1 MIFVSLYFG
10 SADSFT
16 QLDNIDMTVVPE
28 NNNFSVRSEI
38 QNKEFSELS
47 YYNVMRLQNGHY

>member
-1 MIFVSLYFG
+1 M
-10 SADSFT
+10 A
-16 QLDNIDMTVVPE
+16 VVPE
-28 NNNFSVRSEI
+28 NNNFSVRLEI